1 MKDVTRILSRIEQGD
16 PSAAESLLPLI
27 YQELRKLAA
36 AKMAHESPDHTLQ
49 ATALVHEAYLRLV
62 DADQTQHWDSRGHF
76 FAAAAEAM
84 RRVLVDNVRRKQG
97 PKGGGRMH
105 RQDADPNRFLAPE
118 QDVDAL
124 ALDEALSRLSDQQPR
139 VAKLVEL
146 RYFAGLSLKEA
157 GVALGLSSR
166 TADRY
171 WAYAKAW
178 LHRELGARGSD

>member
-84 RRVLVDNVRRKQG
+84 RRILVDNARRKQG
-97 PKGGGRMH
+97 PKGGGRMQ
-105 RQDADPNRFLAPE
+105 RQETQRSPATHGE
-118 QDVDAL
+118 
-124 ALDEALSRLSDQQPR
+124 
-139 VAKLVEL
+139 VA
-146 RYFAGLSLKEA
+146 G
-157 GVALGLSSR
+157 
-166 TADRY
+166 DR
-171 WAYAKAW
+171 
-178 LHRELGARGSD
+178 